1 MTRPRITLGG
11 VPIVLHAGAPT
22 ESLEPIGGATVLRM
36 SDGAA
41 LAWWGLAPRID
52 LQSDRADRAEQM
64 ATDRQQLIDL
74 QAGVLAEQQR
84 QIGAVTDLEQQL
96 RQLGLTVIRNAQAQS
111 RAIEELKRHD
121 RETADYLRAAV
132 PAALGRLYQRPET
145 TDPAAYRGPDPL
157 PADPVPPAGA
167 VAAGGQ

>member
-1 MTRPRITLGG
+1 MTHHRITLGG

-84 QIGAVTDLEQQL
+84 QIGAV
-96 RQLGLTVIRNAQAQS
+96 
-111 RAIEELKRHD
+111 EELKRHD

-167 VAAGGQ
+167 AAAGGQ

>member
-11 VPIVLHAGAPT
+11 VPIVLHAGAPP

-84 QIGAVTDLEQQL
+84 QIGAV
-96 RQLGLTVIRNAQAQS
+96 
-111 RAIEELKRHD
+111 EELKRHD

-167 VAAGGQ
+167 AAAGGQ